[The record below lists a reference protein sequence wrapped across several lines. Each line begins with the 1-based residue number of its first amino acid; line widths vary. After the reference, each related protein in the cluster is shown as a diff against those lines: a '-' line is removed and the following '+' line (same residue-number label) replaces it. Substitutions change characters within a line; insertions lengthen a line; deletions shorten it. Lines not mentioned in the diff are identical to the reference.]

1 MFDLVFVM
9 TGGGPVN
16 STQMLS
22 TYSYKQ
28 SFSMFKYS
36 EGAAIANILFV
47 ILMVAAVI
55 YLKFAYADEQEVA

>member
-1 MFDLVFVM
+1 M

-36 EGAAIANILFV
+36 EGAAIANVLLV
-47 ILMVAAVI
+47 ILMIAAVV
-55 YLKFAYADEQEVA
+55 YLKFAYSDEEEGAR